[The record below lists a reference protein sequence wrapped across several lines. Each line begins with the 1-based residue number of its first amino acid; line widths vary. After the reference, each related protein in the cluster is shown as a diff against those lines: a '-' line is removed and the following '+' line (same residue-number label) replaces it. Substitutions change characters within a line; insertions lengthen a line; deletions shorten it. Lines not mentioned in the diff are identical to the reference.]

1 MSRSRSET
9 HTRAWQI
16 LTIVLGLH
24 VADEALTGFLDFYN
38 TFVLS
43 LRPAWSP
50 FPPTLTFDVWLAGL
64 IVLVIVLLLLTP
76 WIRRG
81 GTGPRV
87 ASWIFAVIMFLN
99 GCAHLLGSVYFWRW
113 LPGATTGP
121 LLLIAGV
128 YLARSIR

>member
-1 MSRSRSET
+1 MA
-9 HTRAWQI
+9 RAWMI
-16 LTIVLGLH
+16 LAVVLGLH

-38 TFVLS
+38 PFVLS
-43 LRPAWSP
+43 FRPAWSP
-50 FPPTLTFDVWLAGL
+50 FPPTFTFDVWLGGL

-99 GCAHLLGSVYFWRW
+99 GCGHLVGSAYFGRW

-121 LLLIAGV
+121 LLLMASV
-128 YLARSIR
+128 YLARQIR

>member
-1 MSRSRSET
+1 MTSPADV
-9 HTRAWQI
+9 HARAWKI
-16 LTIVLGLH
+16 LIVVFALH
-24 VADEALTGFLDFYN
+24 VVDEALTGFLDFYN
-38 TFVLS
+38 PLVLR
-43 LRPAWSP
+43 LRPAWSW
-50 FPPTLTFDVWLAGL
+50 FPPTWRFDVWLVGL
-64 IVLVIVLLLLTP
+64 ILLIVGLRLITP

-99 GCAHLLGSVYFWRW
+99 GCAHLLGSLYFERW

-121 LLLIAGV
+121 LLLAGSV